1 MIDEP
6 SLRKGIAGYY
16 PEHVAAKPYPGEER
30 QCISI
35 CGIPGHPVENVT
47 LSNIHVTFPGG
58 GTREEA
64 ARRDLPELEDVY
76 PEYFM
81 FGVLPAYGIYARH
94 VQGLTL
100 SNVRLERG
108 DCRCAPGADV

>member
-1 MIDEP
+1 ME
-6 SLRKGIAGYY
+6 G
-16 PEHVAAKPYPGEER
+16 
-30 QCISI
+30 
-35 CGIPGHPVENVT
+35 VT
-47 LSNIHVTFPGG
+47 LSNIHVTYPGG

-64 ARRDLPELEDVY
+64 ARRDLPELEDLY

-100 SNVRLERG
+100 TNVRLELAG
-108 DCRCAPGADV
+108 ADAPGAGV